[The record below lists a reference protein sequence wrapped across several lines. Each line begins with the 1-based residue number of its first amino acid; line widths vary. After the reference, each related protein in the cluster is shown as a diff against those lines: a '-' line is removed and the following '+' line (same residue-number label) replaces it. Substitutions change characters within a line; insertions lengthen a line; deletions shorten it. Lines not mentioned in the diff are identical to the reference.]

1 MAQPTAQ
8 KLETT
13 NCRKIDNGNP
23 NNSAN
28 TDSYAYSETTIG
40 GSTVDYGMTENWTYA
55 FCRIWED
62 VSDNHLG
69 HTLYGH
75 KKTVPRI
82 RFVNHIK
89 TLLEWVPIM

>member
-28 TDSYAYSETTIG
+28 TDIYAYSETTIG
-40 GSTVDYGMTENWTYA
+40 GSTVGYGMTENWAYA
-55 FCRIWED
+55 FSRIWVNLSNSCLE
-62 VSDNHLG
+62 HK
-69 HTLYGH
+69 LYGH

-89 TLLEWVPIM
+89 T